1 MIKNIF
7 ILVGGRGTRLGNLT
21 KKTPKPLLTF
31 NKNPFL
37 NYLLESLV
45 ILKPKIIYL
54 LCCYKSKLF
63 FEKYHNK
70 KILKSKI
77 ICIKE
82 NQPLGTGGSLNNI
95 KKYINGNSLVLN
107 GDTFFNYNFKNL
119 NTKIKKKYLI
129 KIFCIKNVNYKSNK
143 KLNNLEIKNGLL
155 YFKKNSKLMNSG
167 IYLFNKK
174 FSNYLN
180 KKKCSIEDD
189 ILPNLINQKKIT
201 AEKIKC
207 FSIDI
212 GTIKNYYKFKSLSK
226 NLKPSLF

>member
-7 ILVGGRGTRLGNLT
+7 ILVGGKGTRLGNLT
-21 KKTPKPLLTF
+21 KKTPKPLLIF

-37 NYLLESLV
+37 NYLLESLK
-45 ILKPKIIYL
+45 ILKAKKIYL
-54 LCCYKSKLF
+54 LCCYKSELIF
-63 FEKYHNK
+63 RKYHNK

-82 NQPLGTGGSLNNI
+82 NQPLGTGGSLYNI
-95 KKYINGNSLVLN
+95 KKYINGNCLVLN

-119 NTKIKKKYLI
+119 NTKIKKNYLI

-143 KLNNLEIKNGLL
+143 KLNNLQIKNGLL
-155 YFKKNSKLMNSG
+155 HFKKSSKLMNSG

-180 KKKCSIEDD
+180 QKKCSFEDD
-189 ILPNLINQKKIT
+189 ILPNLIYQKKIT

-207 FSIDI
+207 FSLDI
-212 GTIKNYYKFKSLSK
+212 GTIKNYYKFKKLSK
-226 NLKPSLF
+226 NLKLSLF